1 MRPIRSCRLVAIKLK
16 YWWLS
21 LYWLVKYPWKWVSQG
36 VNNHQY
42 LVSRPPVCWFSPQLS
57 PPFTHQI
64 AGELTMTIFNSS
76 THPVPGLLYASTR
89 SVSLSI
95 SCRAAEL
102 GRIFYQRNRMIYWV
116 EKMKIYIYNIIL
128 YIILYY
134 IILYYIILYYNIIH
148 YIIIQY
154 NIIYYLI

>member
-1 MRPIRSCRLVAIKLK
+1 M
-16 YWWLS
+16 
-21 LYWLVKYPWKWVSQG
+21 
-36 VNNHQY
+36 
-42 LVSRPPVCWFSPQLS
+42 SRPLFAGLAPDYSLFKASISVDNMHPRIS

-64 AGELTMTIFNSS
+64 AGELTMTMFNSS

-116 EKMKIYIYNIIL
+116 EKMEIYILYYIIVY
-128 YIILYY
+128 YIIYYILYY
-134 IILYYIILYYNIIH
+134 IIL
-148 YIIIQY
+148 
-154 NIIYYLI
+154 